1 MLLSRVPYGAFL
13 SYTPRPD
20 SANEEQARSKKV
32 CHGIK
37 GDAFWDAETR
47 LIPFAV
53 QKLRELHPA
62 ELDAL
67 LGPDVVLVPAPG
79 SAPIRQRDALW
90 VPRRICQELVAH
102 GFGARWEPW
111 LVRHTAVQKS
121 AYAAPGQRPSAQEH
135 YDSMRV
141 ERRVTDGSIPA
152 AIALVDDV
160 ITKGATLRAGATLL
174 AEAFPGAA
182 ITAFAL
188 IRTAGADFQKI
199 IDPVTGEILAGWG
212 GSTFHAP

>member
-1 MLLSRVPYGAFL
+1 
-13 SYTPRPD
+13 
-20 SANEEQARSKKV
+20 V

-53 QKLRELHPA
+53 QRLRDEHNA

-67 LGPDVVLVPAPG
+67 FGPDVVLVPAPG
-79 SAPIRQRDALW
+79 SAPIKQRDALW
-90 VPRRICQELVAH
+90 VPRRICQELLAV

-141 ERRVTDGSIPA
+141 DRRVTDEESPA
-152 AIALVDDV
+152 AITLVDDV
-160 ITKGATLRAGATLL
+160 LTKGATLRAGASLL
-174 AEAFPGAA
+174 AEAFPGA
-182 ITAFAL
+182 TVRAFAL
-188 IRTAGADFQKI
+188 IRTMGTGFQKI
-199 IDPVTGEILAGWG
+199 LDPVVGEILAGWG
-212 GSTFHAP
+212 NSTHHAP